1 MAVIAPNTEIILLKV
16 PLELD
21 ESNQLT
27 FANATAQYNYFY
39 GLSGKKTF
47 DKYTYQ
53 RKDNTIKVEA
63 LIDDLYGYNYVMY
76 RNTNH
81 SSKWFYAFITNMEY
95 VSDKVTSLTIKTDV
109 WQTWQF
115 ALTYKPVLIDR
126 EHTNDDTIGTN
137 TLPEGLELGDMVLNG
152 SPVNFGR
159 STATTNVYVVIVDV
173 TMIQNYGSDQTLTYS
188 WSTGTTPLSS
198 ANGIPSGLY
207 HIIVGYNNTSEVIPD
222 FRHLIDIY
230 DKAGLGNAIQN
241 VYILPKAVLGVN
253 VKTGLTIS
261 TTGSAPSDSVSDL
274 AMPTGTSIGVT
285 QIGSYP
291 FQKPTTINGYT
302 PKNNKLFTY
311 PYNYLNVSN
320 NAGTCIPY
328 HYEDFNSGNTHSI
341 YFDIEGVLSPSGSL
355 KAIPENYKN
364 ISYSNSENAYD
375 YSINGAKFPIG
386 SWTTDAYTNW
396 LTQNAVNMKAEW
408 TSTLIAGAIG
418 IGATAIGAGLGAG
431 ALGMTVG
438 KAVAYGAAGGAI
450 KAGGDLIGTAREQHL
465 AKTNANMVPDQVKG
479 NIGAGDV
486 TFCKW
491 KGQFTYLPMSIKAE
505 YARCIDEYFSQFG
518 YKCNRVKV
526 PNVTGRTN
534 WNYVKTIGCY
544 IQADIPQ
551 DDLQEIKNMFDKGV
565 TFWHNPSTFMDY
577 SQSNAIVTP

>member
-81 SSKWFYAFITNMEY
+81 SSKWFYAFITDMQY

-126 EHTNDDTIGTN
+126 EHANTDTAGDN
-137 TLPEGLELGDMVLNG
+137 TLPEGLELGEFVANG
-152 SPVNFGR
+152 SPTNFAGVGGTGM
-159 STATTNVYVVIVDV
+159 SDYCTVVEVSQIENEGESATL
-173 TMIQNYGSDQTLTYS
+173 SYS
-188 WSTGTTPLSS
+188 WASGSHSQTPFLNSIDRGTIPLVLNFVSGAANTAS
-198 ANGIPSGLY
+198 AIIKLY
-207 HIIVGYNNTSEVIPD
+207 DE
-222 FRHLIDIY
+222 
-230 DKAGLGNAIQN
+230 AGLGESIINI
-241 VYILPKAVLGVN
+241 YMLPKTL
-253 VKTGLTIS
+253 
-261 TTGSAPSDSVSDL
+261 
-274 AMPTGTSIGVT
+274 
-285 QIGSYP
+285 IGSNYHQINLTVTKGNTTHTFTGAVVP
-291 FQKPTTINGYT
+291 DDKSGVYDITTTNFTKPTTVNGYT
-302 PKNNKLFTY
+302 PKNKKVLTWPFCYFNI
-311 PYNYLNVSN
+311 SN
-320 NAGTCIPY
+320 NCGTSIPF
-328 HYEDFNSGNTHSI
+328 HYEDFSSTVS
-341 YFDIEGVLSPSGSL
+341 FKTEATFGVSGST
-355 KAIPENYKN
+355 KTIPQNYKS
-364 ISYSNSENAYD
+364 ISSADNALD
-375 YSINGAKFPIG
+375 YSVTGPKYPVC
-386 SWTTDAYTNW
+386 SWSSDSYTNW
-396 LTQNAVNMKAEW
+396 LTQNAVNMQTQW
-408 TSTLIAGAIG
+408 TSTIIAGAIG
-418 IGATAIGAGLGAG
+418 IGATAVAAGIGAP

-438 KAVAYGAAGGAI
+438 KAVMYGAAGGAI

-465 AKTNANMVPDQVKG
+465 AKTQANMVPDQVKG
-479 NIGAGDV
+479 NLSAGD
-486 TFCKW
+486 FLWAKYRSP
-491 KGQFTYLPMSIKAE
+491 FTYIPMSIKAE

>member
-1 MAVIAPNTEIILLKV
+1 MAVIAPNTDIILLKV

-81 SSKWFYAFITNMEY
+81 SSKWFYAFITDMQY

-126 EHTNDDTIGTN
+126 EHANTDVAGDN
-137 TLPEGLELGDMVLNG
+137 TLPEGLELGEMVTNG
-152 SPVNFGR
+152 NVTNFADGT
-159 STATTNVYVVIVDV
+159 SYCTVIEVSQLEN
-173 TMIQNYGSDQTLTYS
+173 TGSDATLSYDWDTGVS
-188 WSTGTTPLSS
+188 PHSITPAINNISRGTTPLVVGLSTTTALFSDIRDVYDLAGLSDAIVNVYMLPQALVGTTYNISIHATKGNQGVS
-198 ANGIPSGLY
+198 AYHIGIPAYVSGTY
-207 HIIVGYNNTSEVIPD
+207 
-222 FRHLIDIY
+222 
-230 DKAGLGNAIQN
+230 
-241 VYILPKAVLGVN
+241 
-253 VKTGLTIS
+253 TI
-261 TTGSAPSDSVSDL
+261 
-274 AMPTGTSIGVT
+274 GTQTIT
-285 QIGSYP
+285 
-291 FQKPTTINGYT
+291 KPTTIDSYT
-302 PKNNKLFTY
+302 PKNKKLLTW
-311 PYNYLNVSN
+311 PYCYFNISN
-320 NAGTCIPY
+320 NAGSSVPY
-328 HYEDFNSGNTHSI
+328 HYEDFNSTITFNIEGTFGASGNT
-341 YFDIEGVLSPSGSL
+341 
-355 KAIPENYKN
+355 KAIPTNYKN
-364 ISYSNSENAYD
+364 ISGTENGLD
-375 YSINGAKFPIG
+375 YSVSGAKYPVC
-386 SWTTDAYTNW
+386 SWKSDSYTNW
-396 LTQNAVNMKAEW
+396 LTQNAVNMDMQWK
-408 TSTLIAGAIG
+408 STLLAGAIG
-418 IGATAIGAGLGAG
+418 VAGTALAGGIGAG

-438 KAVAYGAAGGAI
+438 KAIAYGAAGGAI
-450 KAGGDLIGTAREQHL
+450 KGVGDILGTAREQHL
-465 AKTNANMVPDQVKG
+465 AKTNANMVPDQIKG
-479 NIGAGDV
+479 NLNAGD
-486 TFCKW
+486 FLWAKY
-491 KGQFTYLPMSIKAE
+491 KSPFTYLPMSIKAE